1 MPTGVYPRKK
11 KVPAPAT
18 PPSAVVSRNV
28 VEEVK
33 PDPAAERQT
42 VTEALT
48 KLKEEPR
55 SGPAPK
61 KKSRS
66 QREIEEAA
74 AKAAQEAE
82 YINGLKS
89 DFALFGSVLLDVI
102 CLRMPNPIP
111 ATPGEKEVFGNATS
125 RLIEKYAPKMAGY
138 EAELAFGLACI
149 VVVAPRLKKPKE
161 ELPVA
166 SSATS

>member
-11 KVPAPAT
+11 KVNAPPISST
-18 PPSAVVSRNV
+18 AVISRNV

-42 VTEALT
+42 VTEALA
-48 KLKEEPR
+48 KLKEEPQ
-55 SGPAPK
+55 SAPAPK
-61 KKSRS
+61 KKSQS
-66 QREIEEAA
+66 QREREQAA
-74 AKAAQEAE
+74 AKAAADAE
-82 YINGLKS
+82 YINGLKA

-161 ELPVA
+161 ESPE
-166 SSATS
+166 TSPANP